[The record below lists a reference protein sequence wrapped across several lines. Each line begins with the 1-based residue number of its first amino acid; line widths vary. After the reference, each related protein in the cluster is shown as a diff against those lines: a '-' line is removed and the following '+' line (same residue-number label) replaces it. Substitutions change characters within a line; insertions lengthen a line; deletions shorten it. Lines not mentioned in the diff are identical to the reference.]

1 MKVLVPV
8 DGSDHAE
15 RAVRFAARLAHD
27 PARLRIVLLNVQP
40 APSDVDTLH
49 MAQKAILEHL
59 RARGEDTLGPARK
72 ILADAGI
79 VHEANVAIAADPSQE
94 IARVARE
101 QGCDQVV
108 MGTRGLGALAG
119 LALGSVATKVVHLV
133 EVPVT
138 LVR

>member
-1 MKVLVPV
+1 VKVLVPV
-8 DGSDHAE
+8 DGSDHSG
-15 RAVRFAARLAHD
+15 RAVRFAARLVQDAS
-27 PARLRIVLLNVQP
+27 RLRVVLLNVQP

-49 MAQKAILEHL
+49 MAQQAILDHL
-59 RARGEDTLGPARK
+59 RARGDDTLAPARK
-72 ILADAGI
+72 ILADAG
-79 VHEANVAIAADPSQE
+79 VAHDAKVEIGAEPAVE

-101 QGCDQVV
+101 AGCGHIV

-119 LALGSVATKVVHLV
+119 LALGSVATKVVHLA

>member
-15 RAVRFAARLAHD
+15 RAVRFAARLAQD

-72 ILADAGI
+72 LTDSQKKQLAEIDSIYKAKI
-79 VHEANVAIAADPSQE
+79 ADLELSFSDKIAA
-94 IARVARE
+94 ARAAEHEVRRR
-101 QGCDQVV
+101 
-108 MGTRGLGALAG
+108 TR
-119 LALGSVATKVVHLV
+119 
-133 EVPVT
+133 VPV
-138 LVR
+138 LLHPAHHGFLSHR

>member
-15 RAVRFAARLAHD
+15 HAVRFAAQLVREAKD
-27 PARLRIVLLNVQP
+27 LRVLLVNVQP

-59 RARGEDTLGPARK
+59 RSRGEDALGPARK
-72 ILADAGI
+72 ILADAGVPHDARVEI
-79 VHEANVAIAADPSQE
+79 AEEPAIE

-101 QGCDQVV
+101 EKCDQIV

-119 LALGSVATKVVHLV
+119 LALGSVATKVVHLAD
-133 EVPVT
+133 VPVT

>member
-1 MKVLVPV
+1 VKVLVPV

-15 RAVRFAARLAHD
+15 HAVRFAARLAQD

-49 MAQKAILEHL
+49 MAQKAIFEHL
-59 RARGEDTLGPARK
+59 RARGDDALGPARK
-72 ILADAGI
+72 ILDDARI
-79 VHEANVAIAADPSQE
+79 AHEVNVVIAGDPSLE

-101 QGCDQVV
+101 QGCDQIV

-133 EVPVT
+133 EVPIT

>member
-1 MKVLVPV
+1 VQDV
-8 DGSDHAE
+8 S
-15 RAVRFAARLAHD
+15 
-27 PARLRIVLLNVQP
+27 RLRVVLLNVQP

-49 MAQKAILEHL
+49 MAQQAILDHL
-59 RARGEDTLGPARK
+59 RARGDDTLAPARK
-72 ILADAGI
+72 ILADAG
-79 VHEANVAIAADPSQE
+79 VAHDAKVEIGAEPAVE

-101 QGCDQVV
+101 AGCGHIV

-119 LALGSVATKVVHLV
+119 LALGSVATKVVHLA

>member
-1 MKVLVPV
+1 VKVLVPV

-15 RAVRFAARLAHD
+15 RAVRFAALLAQD
-27 PARLRIVLLNVQP
+27 PARLQIVLLNVQP

-72 ILADAGI
+72 ILDDARI
-79 VHEANVAIAADPSQE
+79 AHEVNVAIAGDPSLE

-119 LALGSVATKVVHLV
+119 LALGSVATKVVHLA

>member
-15 RAVRFAARLAHD
+15 RAVRFAAQLVRDAKGLHV
-27 PARLRIVLLNVQP
+27 LLLNVQP

-49 MAQKAILEHL
+49 MAQKAIVEHL
-59 RARGEDTLGPARK
+59 RSRGEDAIGPARK
-72 ILADAGI
+72 ILTDAG
-79 VHEANVAIAADPSQE
+79 VAHDARVELAEEPAVE
-94 IARVARE
+94 IARIAGE
-101 QGCDQVV
+101 AKCDQIV

-119 LALGSVATKVVHLV
+119 LALGSVATKVVHLSD
-133 EVPVT
+133 VPVT

>member
-1 MKVLVPV
+1 VKVLVPV
-8 DGSDHAE
+8 DGSDHSE
-15 RAVRFAARLAHD
+15 RAVRFAARLVQD
-27 PARLRIVLLNVQP
+27 VSRLRVVLLNVQP

-49 MAQKAILEHL
+49 MAQQAILDHL
-59 RARGEDTLGPARK
+59 RARGDDTLAPARK
-72 ILADAGI
+72 ILADAG
-79 VHEANVAIAADPSQE
+79 VAHDAKVEIGAEPAVE

-101 QGCDQVV
+101 AGCGHIV

-119 LALGSVATKVVHLV
+119 LALGSVATKVVHLA

>member
-1 MKVLVPV
+1 VKVLVPV
-8 DGSDHAE
+8 DGSDHSG
-15 RAVRFAARLAHD
+15 RAVRFAARLVQD
-27 PARLRIVLLNVQP
+27 VSRLRVVLLNVQP

-49 MAQKAILEHL
+49 MAQQAILDHL
-59 RARGEDTLGPARK
+59 RARGDDTLAPARK
-72 ILADAGI
+72 ILADAG
-79 VHEANVAIAADPSQE
+79 VAHDAKVEIGAEPAVE

-101 QGCDQVV
+101 AGCGHIV

-119 LALGSVATKVVHLV
+119 LALGSVATKVVHLA

>member
-15 RAVRFAARLAHD
+15 RAVRFAARLVQD

-49 MAQKAILEHL
+49 IAQKSILEHL

-72 ILADAGI
+72 ILDDVRVA
-79 VHEANVAIAADPSQE
+79 HEVNVAIAGDPSLE

-101 QGCDQVV
+101 QGCDQIV